1 MNRETQVELDVL
13 WARLSEG
20 GEKQRCGWLKDKY
33 GVSWQIIP
41 AALGR
46 MLQDKGSGKSK
57 SVMKALLQMDKID
70 IKILEQAHEQK

>member
-20 GEKQRCGWLKDKY
+20 GEKQRCGWPKVKY

-46 MLQDKGSGKSK
+46 MLQDKDSGKSK